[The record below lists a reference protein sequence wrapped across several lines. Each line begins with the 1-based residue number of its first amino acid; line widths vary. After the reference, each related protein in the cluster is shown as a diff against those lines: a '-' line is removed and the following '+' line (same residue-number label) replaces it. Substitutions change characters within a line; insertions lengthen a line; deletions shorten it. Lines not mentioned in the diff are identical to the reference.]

1 MIEEPFSHQS
11 PKFLVDGMLGSLARK
26 LRILGFDTVY
36 DLKSKDAE
44 LMKDARVNE
53 RYLVTSDV
61 ELFLSAKRMKISS
74 ILIGSGSER
83 DQLFEVLRKSGI
95 KRVDEYSFPR
105 CSVCNGVLKSS
116 AKFILGKQVYVCQDC
131 AKEYWKGRHWKKLG
145 PLFHEVDSMLMKGA
159 LGNQV

>member
-1 MIEEPFSHQS
+1 MIEEPFPPQS

-26 LRILGFDTVY
+26 LRILGFDTIY

-44 LMKDARVNE
+44 LLKEARVSE

-61 ELFLSAKRMKISS
+61 ELFFSAKRMKISS

-83 DQLFEVLRKSGI
+83 DQLFEVLRKSGV
-95 KRVDEYSFPR
+95 KRVDENRIPR
-105 CSVCNGVLKSS
+105 CSECNGVLEGST
-116 AKFILGKQVYVCQDC
+116 KFISGKQVYVCQDC
-131 AKEYWKGRHWKKLG
+131 AKEYWRGRHWKKLG
-145 PLFHEVDSMLMKGA
+145 PLFHEVDRMLMKGS